1 MLSTR
6 ELPQKELHMIV
17 LVTYATRHGAT
28 RGIAERLAS
37 RLVHRGLSVALH
49 PVTEAGDPS
58 TFDAVVIG
66 SAAYAGSWLKEA
78 GDFVRAHRA
87 VLAHKPVWL
96 FSSGPVG
103 TDPVDAKGRDV
114 RVAAEPKEFRG
125 FRDALRPREM
135 RVFFGAFDPDAPAI
149 GAMERAGSWLFRKI
163 PAAREALPAGDF
175 RDWADIDGWADHIAG
190 ELLETRV
197 ESGVAL

>member
-1 MLSTR
+1 MN
-6 ELPQKELHMIV
+6 V

-37 RLVHRGLSVALH
+37 RLEHDGLSVALH
-49 PVTEAGDPS
+49 PVSEAGDPS

-78 GDFVRAHRA
+78 GDFVRTHRA
-87 VLAHKPVWL
+87 VLADKPLWL

-103 TDPVDAKGRDV
+103 TETVDAKGRDV
-114 RVAAEPKEFRG
+114 REAAEPKEFREFG
-125 FRDALRPREM
+125 DALRPREM
-135 RVFFGAFDPDAPAI
+135 RVFFGAFDPDAPPI
-149 GAMERAGSWLFRKI
+149 GVMERAGSWLFKKL

-175 RDWADIDGWADHIAG
+175 RDWADIEGWADRIAG
-190 ELLETRV
+190 ELPTHV
-197 ESGVAL
+197 PSAMAV